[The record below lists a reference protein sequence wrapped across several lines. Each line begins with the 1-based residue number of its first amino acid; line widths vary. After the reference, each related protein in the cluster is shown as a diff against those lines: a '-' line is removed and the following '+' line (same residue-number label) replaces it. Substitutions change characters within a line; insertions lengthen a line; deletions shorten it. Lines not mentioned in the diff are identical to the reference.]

1 MNWPCAALERADLSR
16 RTTLRVGGQAQ
27 WLLEPA
33 TPHELRDAWV
43 AARERELPVRLLGQG
58 ANLIIEDGLHACAVI
73 STERMQRAWRPLED
87 QRALSAELFD
97 LEISGAALL
106 EPERD
111 PRLVAWCG
119 ASMPGL
125 VRQCAQ
131 LGLSGFEGLVGVPG
145 SLGGGIAMN
154 AGGRWGEMWNRVE
167 CVRLVDERGQF
178 VDVRRAEHEPVYRD
192 GRLAGRVLVAAVLR
206 FEPADAQRVR
216 ALTDEY
222 LRQKKDAQPLV
233 ERSAGCIFKN
243 PPRELSD
250 GRSAGQLLEACG
262 AKGRRRGGAQIS
274 EKHANFLVNR
284 GAASSADVL
293 GLIAEVR
300 ELVERAT
307 GVRLQ
312 QEVQHWPLPAAP
324 GRPARN
330 GGGAL
335 AREWA

>member
-1 MNWPCAALERADLSR
+1 VNWPCAALERADLSR

-33 TPHELRDAWV
+33 TPLELRDALV

-58 ANLIIEDGLHACAVI
+58 ANLIIDDGLHAGAVL

-87 QRALSAELFD
+87 QHALGAELFD
-97 LEISGAALL
+97 VAISGAPLG
-106 EPERD
+106 EPARD

-154 AGGRWGEMWNRVE
+154 AGGRWGEMWNQVE
-167 CVRLVDERGQF
+167 CVRLVDERGEF
-178 VDVRRAEHEPVYRD
+178 VDVKRAEHAPVYRD
-192 GRLAGRVLVAAVLR
+192 GRLGGRVLVAAVLR
-206 FEPADAQRVR
+206 FEPAEVQRVR

-243 PPRELSD
+243 PPRERSD
-250 GRSAGQLLEACG
+250 GRSAGQLLDACG

-284 GAASSADVL
+284 GGATSADVL
-293 GLIAEVR
+293 ALIAEVR
-300 ELVERAT
+300 ELVERAS

-312 QEVQHWPLPAAP
+312 QEVQHWPLAAQDP
-324 GRPARN
+324 DAARGVV
-330 GGGAL
+330 GGP

>member
-33 TPHELRDAWV
+33 TPRELQAAWV
-43 AARERELPVRLLGQG
+43 AAHERELPVRLLGQG
-58 ANLIIEDGLHACAVI
+58 ANLIIDDGLHAGAVI
-73 STERMQRAWRPLED
+73 STERMQRAWRPLEG
-87 QRALSAELFD
+87 QPELSAELFD
-97 LEISGAALL
+97 HEITSAALGA
-106 EPERD
+106 PERD
-111 PRLVAWCG
+111 PRLIAWCG

-154 AGGRWGEMWNRVE
+154 AGGRWGELWNQVE
-167 CVRLVDERGQF
+167 CVRLLDARGTF
-178 VDVRRAEHEPVYRD
+178 VDVRRGEHSPVYRD
-192 GRLAGRVLVAAVLR
+192 GRLGGRVLVAAVLR
-206 FEPADAQRVR
+206 FEPAEAERVR
-216 ALTDEY
+216 ALTDDY

-243 PPRELSD
+243 PPRELAD

-284 GAASSADVL
+284 GGASSADVL
-293 GLIAEVR
+293 ALIAEAR
-300 ELVERAT
+300 ELVERAV
-307 GVRLQ
+307 GVLLQ
-312 QEVQHWPLPAAP
+312 QEVQHWPAPTLAA
-324 GRPARN
+324 R
-330 GGGAL
+330 
-335 AREWA
+335 